1 MPVGIAE
8 LDHAVEIFSSGE
20 EGAKHHLFK
29 MIATATL
36 ISLDCM

>member
-8 LDHAVEIFSSGE
+8 PDHAVEVFSSGE

-29 MIATATL
+29 MIAIAML
-36 ISLDCM
+36 VSLDCM